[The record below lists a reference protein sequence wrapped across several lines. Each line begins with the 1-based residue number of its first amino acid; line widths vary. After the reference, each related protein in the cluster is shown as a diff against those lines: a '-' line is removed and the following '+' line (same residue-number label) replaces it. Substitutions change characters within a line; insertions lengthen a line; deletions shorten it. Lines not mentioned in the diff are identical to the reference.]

1 MITMSE
7 VAKIQHMILRKEEL
21 IQDAIQN
28 QKDIEAAIARYFP
41 QFVNQDPNLEEDLD
55 RELRAKLD
63 KQIAEAIQK
72 DLKSVMG

>member
-1 MITMSE
+1 MSE

-72 DLKSVMG
+72 DLQSVMG

>member
-1 MITMSE
+1 MSE

-41 QFVNQDPNLEEDLD
+41 QFVNQDPNLEEDLGK
-55 RELRAKLD
+55 ELSAKID

-72 DLKSVMG
+72 DLQNAMK